1 MKHDAAEG
9 SKRASQFAE
18 HPYPSY
24 RRGRPT
30 QRSANT
36 GKRRRGELQ
45 VEASQPLISRLVTN
59 PNGSERLKR
68 LWCLAPLA
76 REGHAVST
84 PADVLFHIRA
94 KHEEQFLSLTRH
106 TASAISIVVT
116 FGFVDVARPLL
127 MPRSS
132 LEKILSLQVKAER
145 CGETLISPQC
155 FHDDCREWKR
165 G

>member
-30 QRSANT
+30 QHSANT

-68 LWCLAPLA
+68 LWCFRSIAARWLDDLA
-76 REGHAVST
+76 RVPHTRLDLAFPGATEFEHVAAFSLST
-84 PADVLFHIRA
+84 HFEINELFILEAAASMRRSD
-94 KHEEQFLSLTRH
+94 ENEQSFPTLS
-106 TASAISIVVT
+106 
-116 FGFVDVARPLL
+116 
-127 MPRSS
+127 
-132 LEKILSLQVKAER
+132 
-145 CGETLISPQC
+145 
-155 FHDDCREWKR
+155 
-165 G
+165 